1 MEEQHNM
8 IYVLNGSFWFPLET
22 EWLRSKSGSREGGGC
37 VGGYCTADYFVYAV

>member
-1 MEEQHNM
+1 M

-37 VGGYCTADYFVYAV
+37 IGGYTLLIILYMLFEAW